1 MCGVII
7 SDGVTNYFPVLK
19 RALDAS
25 GPCRTAVCGFFSY
38 KFLCL
43 FLLS

>member
-7 SDGVTNYFPVLK
+7 SDGVTNYFQLLK

-25 GPCRTAVCGFFSY
+25 GPCRTAVCGF
-38 KFLCL
+38 LCL
-43 FLLS
+43 FLSS